1 MDLREVRE
9 TIFNSVKEELIGPG
23 SEQTGINIEEEII
36 TDLPSKRYVTGI
48 LFNKN
53 VDSLIEDDVK
63 NSEDNDEDIADD
75 LQEDEYIK
83 FKETII
89 TKSKEDA
96 VIRNEFEA
104 IDDEYYEDMNNAHI
118 IKKSTMGLTFFVDRD
133 INEILVNLKGARYRE
148 VRISECMVAYRG
160 DVLPLENK
168 DISNYIYN
176 EGEMLKL
183 KQRFKNRD
191 IQRWDSI
198 GLFNNREEFKNK
210 VYKLYNQ
217 CSRKSYKRCEI
228 NFDNP
233 FKIKFENFRQGKIL
247 IENEKLKLFA
257 LKRKYNDKY
266 SITVILIN
274 EETEE
279 KQEKYVFQPEIYI
292 SSKENKFKFLTSNNL
307 EKSIN
312 PEIDLLYRNKKTFGI
327 GHGVSVDYLGINSK
341 TGEGIIRTSYL
352 PRYEV
357 PNTNFEV
364 PKVGD
369 FDILS
374 MFNLS
379 DLSDI
384 NKKSIIGGLSEFI
397 DRYEEWITDIKKQG
411 ENIEKSLQDAIKHN
425 IEKCNIAK
433 ERMREGLNLLIDNKD
448 AFKSFQLAN
457 KAMYIQR
464 IQSNHKGEVES
475 TGGFDVYKNFDV
487 NSCRWRGF
495 QLAFLLMVI
504 SSISD
509 KNNKFR
515 DIVDLIWIPTGGG
528 KTEAY
533 LGVSAFTIFYRRI
546 TRKEK
551 GLGTTIIMRYTLRL
565 LAAQQF
571 ERACKL
577 ICAFEYIRQ
586 EDEKVDLGDEPI
598 TIGLWIGSEQT
609 PNSLLKAK
617 EYWDEMKR
625 NKYAENKFQLLKCPW
640 CDEVLTRENKKYEE
654 SEGIGYHIPG
664 GRKSKFIFRCTNK
677 RCYYSEELPIQVVDE
692 CLYKEPP
699 TLLFSTV
706 DKFAMLPWK
715 GEAINFFKYKQC
727 DPPELII
734 QDELHLISG
743 PLGTLVGLFETA
755 LDYLCTN
762 NGIGPKII
770 SSTATICEAT
780 EQVENLYNRKTLQF
794 PPPGIEIEDSFFT
807 KEENLENKAGR
818 LYVGVM
824 GNGQTQITTEIRLFA
839 SLLQRISKLKVSDD
853 ILDKYWTLVSYFNSI
868 RELGKALT
876 LVDDDVKD
884 YMIRIAS
891 RTGVLGDTRK
901 IYSASELTSR
911 VPSSQIVKILDQ
923 LENNYPKDAINVLL
937 ATNMIS
943 VGVDVSRL
951 NLMTII
957 GQPKLTSEYI
967 QASSRVGRKDPGLVF
982 TLYDGRKSRD
992 ESHYE
997 IFQSYHQAFYK
1008 YVEPTSITPF
1018 SEPALDRMLHSV
1030 FITMIR
1036 HNNVC
1041 LNSED
1046 SAIYF
1051 DDSSEDVVKIKK
1063 YILDRACN
1071 KNPED
1076 RKIIENKL
1084 ENIIKKWKDKSE
1096 IETIPLRYSKGANP
1110 LMNRFYEKS
1119 SEIEGFETM
1128 TSMRN
1133 VDGELNIKVLKR
1145 EDE

>member
-1 MDLREVRE
+1 MCLRDVRE
-9 TIFNSVKEELIGPG
+9 NIFNAIREELMGPG
-23 SEQTGINIEEEII
+23 SEQTGIDIEEEVI

-48 LFNKN
+48 LFNKEN
-53 VDSLIEDDVK
+53 EQENESALER
-63 NSEDNDEDIADD
+63 DEEIDENF
-75 LQEDEYIK
+75 QEDEITEFKKTMTNIK
-83 FKETII
+83 KDD
-89 TKSKEDA
+89 KSKDD
-96 VIRNEFEA
+96 FEA
-104 IDDEYYEDMNNAHI
+104 LDDEYYEDMNNAHI
-118 IKKSTMGLTFFVDRD
+118 IKKSTMGLTFFIDRD

-148 VRISECMVAYRG
+148 AKTSECMIAYSG
-160 DVLPLENK
+160 DILPLENK

-176 EGEMLKL
+176 DDEMLKL
-183 KQRFKNRD
+183 KQRFKNSD
-191 IQRWDSI
+191 IQRWNSI
-198 GLFNNREEFKNK
+198 GLFNNREDLKDK

-233 FKIKFENFRQGKIL
+233 FTIKFENCSQGKFL

-257 LKRKYNDKY
+257 LKRKYDNKY
-266 SITVILIN
+266 SITVMLIN
-274 EETEE
+274 EETED

-292 SSKENKFKFLTSNNL
+292 SSKENKFKFVTSNNL

-312 PEIDLLYRNKKTFGI
+312 PEIDLLYRNKKTFGT
-327 GHGVSVDYLGINSK
+327 GHGVSVDYLDINSK
-341 TGEGIIRTSYL
+341 IGEGIIRTSYL

-384 NKKSIIGGLSEFI
+384 NKESIINGLSEFI
-397 DRYEEWITDIKKQG
+397 DKYEEWITDIKKQG
-411 ENIEKSLQDAIKHN
+411 ENIEKSLHDAIKHN

-433 ERMREGLNLLIDNKD
+433 ERMREGLNLLINNED

-464 IQSNHKGEVES
+464 IQSNYKGKVES

-504 SSISD
+504 SSVSD

-515 DIVDLIWIPTGGG
+515 EIVDLIWIPTGGG

-546 TRKEK
+546 TRKDK

-577 ICAFEYIRQ
+577 ICACEYIRQ
-586 EDEKVDLGDEPI
+586 EDKNTDLGDEPI

-609 PNSLLKAK
+609 PNSLLEAK
-617 EYWDEMKR
+617 NYLDEMNR

-640 CDEVLTRENKKYEE
+640 CDEVLTREDKKYKDSKGMGYNIPRGRKKTFVFKCPNKK
-654 SEGIGYHIPG
+654 
-664 GRKSKFIFRCTNK
+664 
-677 RCYYSEELPIQVVDE
+677 CYYSEELPIQVVDE

-762 NGIGPKII
+762 NGVGPKII
-770 SSTATICEAT
+770 SSTATICEAN

-794 PPPGIEIEDSFFT
+794 PPPGIEIENSFFT
-807 KEENLENKAGR
+807 KEENLENKPGR

-824 GNGQTQITTEIRLFA
+824 GSGQTQITTEIRLFA
-839 SLLQRISKLKVSDD
+839 SLLQRISKLNVSDE

-891 RTGVLGDTRK
+891 RTGALFNTRK
-901 IYSASELTSR
+901 IYNASELTSR
-911 VPSSQIVKILDQ
+911 VPSSQIMKILDQ
-923 LENNYPKDAINVLL
+923 LENKYPNNAINVLL

-1036 HNNVC
+1036 HNSNS

-1046 SAIYF
+1046 SARDF

-1071 KNPED
+1071 KNID
-1076 RKIIENKL
+1076 DKKIIENKL
-1084 ENIIKKWKDKSE
+1084 NKIIEKWKEKSE
-1096 IETIPLRYSKGANP
+1096 IETIPLKYSKGANP

-1133 VDGELNIKVLKR
+1133 VDGELNVKVLKR

>member
-1 MDLREVRE
+1 MCLREVRE
-9 TIFNSVKEELIGPG
+9 NILNAIKEELMGPG
-23 SEQTGINIEEEII
+23 SEQTGIDIEEEII

-48 LFNKN
+48 LFNKEN
-53 VDSLIEDDVK
+53 EQESGSTLEK
-63 NSEDNDEDIADD
+63 DEDSEES
-75 LQEDEYIK
+75 LQEDEIAEFKKTMTKIK
-83 FKETII
+83 KND
-89 TKSKEDA
+89 KYKED
-96 VIRNEFEA
+96 FEA
-104 IDDEYYEDMNNAHI
+104 LDDEYYEDMNNAHI
-118 IKKSTMGLTFFVDRD
+118 IKKSTMGLTFFIDRD

-148 VRISECMVAYRG
+148 AKTSEFMIAYSG
-160 DVLPLENK
+160 DVLSLEEK
-168 DISNYIYN
+168 EISNYIYYDN
-176 EGEMLKL
+176 GMLKL
-183 KQRFKNRD
+183 KQRFKNSD
-191 IQRWDSI
+191 IKRWDSI
-198 GLFNNREEFKNK
+198 GLFNNREELKDK

-233 FKIKFENFRQGKIL
+233 FIIKFENGRQGKFL
-247 IENEKLKLFA
+247 IEDEKLKFFA
-257 LKRKYNDKY
+257 LKRKYDSKY
-266 SITVILIN
+266 SITVMLIN
-274 EETEE
+274 EETED

-292 SSKENKFKFLTSNNL
+292 SSKENKFKFVTSNDL

-312 PEIDLLYRNKKTFGI
+312 PEIDLLYRNKKTFGA
-327 GHGVSVDYLGINSK
+327 GHGVSVDCLDINSK

-384 NKKSIIGGLSEFI
+384 NKESIINGLSEFI
-397 DRYEEWITDIKKQG
+397 DKYEKWITDVKNKG
-411 ENIEKSLQDAIKHN
+411 ENIERSLQDAIKHN
-425 IEKCNIAK
+425 IENCNIAK
-433 ERMREGLNLLIDNKD
+433 ERMREGLNLLINNED

-464 IQSNHKGEVES
+464 IQSNNKEKFEARE
-475 TGGFDVYKNFDV
+475 GFEVYKNFDI

-546 TRKEK
+546 TRKDK

-577 ICAFEYIRQ
+577 ICACEYIRQ
-586 EDEKVDLGDEPI
+586 EDKKVDLGNEPI

-609 PNSLLKAK
+609 PNSLLNAK
-617 EYWDEMKR
+617 RYWEEMDR
-625 NKYAENKFQLLKCPW
+625 SKYAENKFQLLKCPW
-640 CDEVLTRENKKYEE
+640 CDEVLTKENKKYEE
-654 SEGIGYHIPG
+654 SKGMGYHITG
-664 GRKSKFIFRCTNK
+664 GRKSKFIFHCTNEK
-677 RCYYSEELPIQVVDE
+677 CYYSDELPIQVVDE

-715 GEAINFFKYKQC
+715 GEAINFFNYNEC

-762 NGIGPKII
+762 NGVGPKII

-807 KEENLENKAGR
+807 KEENLVNKPGR

-824 GNGQTQITTEIRLFA
+824 ASGQTQTTAEIRLFA
-839 SLLQRISKLKVSDD
+839 SLLQRVSKLNVSDE
-853 ILDKYWTLVSYFNSI
+853 IIDKYWTLVSYFNSI

-884 YMIRIAS
+884 YMIRIAC
-891 RTGVLGDTRK
+891 RTGALADTR
-901 IYSASELTSR
+901 IVYSASELTSR
-911 VPSSQIVKILDQ
+911 VPSSQIIKLLDQ
-923 LENNYPKDAINVLL
+923 LEKEYPNNAINMLL

-943 VGVDVSRL
+943 VGVDVPRL

-1018 SEPALDRMLHSV
+1018 SEPALERMLHSV

-1036 HNNVC
+1036 HNSNG

-1046 SAIYF
+1046 SARYF
-1051 DDSSEDVVKIKK
+1051 DETDEDVLKIKK

-1071 KNPED
+1071 KNSDD
-1076 RKIIENKL
+1076 RQIIEERL
-1084 ENIIKKWKDKSE
+1084 DSIISRWKAKIE
-1096 IETIPLRYSKGANP
+1096 IEAIPLKYSKGENP

-1119 SEIEGFETM
+1119 SEIKGFETM

-1133 VDGELNIKVLKR
+1133 VDGELNIKVLKM
-1145 EDE
+1145 ED

>member
-1 MDLREVRE
+1 MELREVRE
-9 TIFNSVKEELIGPG
+9 KIFNSIKEELLGPG
-23 SEQTGINIEEEII
+23 SEQTGINPEEEVI

-48 LFNKN
+48 LFNKVSEEVTDKYLEN
-53 VDSLIEDDVK
+53 NEESYDDTTENLIEDK
-63 NSEDNDEDIADD
+63 ITEFKKTMIENEKDNIYRDDFEPVDE
-75 LQEDEYIK
+75 
-83 FKETII
+83 
-89 TKSKEDA
+89 
-96 VIRNEFEA
+96 
-104 IDDEYYEDMNNAHI
+104 EYYEDMNNAHI
-118 IKKSTMGLTFFVDRD
+118 PKKSTMGLTFFVDRD
-133 INEILVNLKGARYRE
+133 IKQISVNLKGARYKE
-148 VRISECMVAYRG
+148 VRTSECMIAYNG
-160 DVLPLENK
+160 DILPLEDH
-168 DISNYIYN
+168 DIGNYIYY
-176 EGEMLKL
+176 EDGMLKL
-183 KQRFKNRD
+183 KQRFVYND
-191 IQRWDSI
+191 ILRWEGM
-198 GLFNNREEFKNK
+198 GLFGEREEFKNK
-210 VYKLYNQ
+210 VLKLFNQ
-217 CSRKSYKRCEI
+217 CSTKTKAYKRRNI

-233 FKIKFENFRQGKIL
+233 YIIKFNNSNQGKQL
-247 IENEKLKLFA
+247 IESENLKIFV

-266 SITVILIN
+266 SITVMLIN
-274 EETEE
+274 EETEAKE
-279 KQEKYVFQPEIYI
+279 EKYVFQPEIYI
-292 SSKENKFKFLTSNNL
+292 SSKENRFKLINFDNL
-307 EKSIN
+307 EKSVN
-312 PEIDLLYRNKKTFGI
+312 PELDLLYRNKKSFGI
-327 GHGVSVDYLGINSK
+327 GHGVSVDYLDINPN
-341 TGEGIIRTSYL
+341 TGEGIIKTSYL

-364 PKVGD
+364 PKVGC
-369 FDILS
+369 FDVLS

-384 NKKSIIGGLSEFI
+384 SKSDIISGLSEFI
-397 DRYEEWITDIKKQG
+397 DKYEEWINGIEAKKN
-411 ENIEKSLQDAIKHN
+411 NIEKSLQHALKHN
-425 IEKCNIAK
+425 IENCNIAK
-433 ERMREGLNLLIDNKD
+433 ERMREGLSLLENNND

-464 IQSNHKGEVES
+464 IQSIYKKNIS
-475 TGGFDVYKNFDV
+475 TTGGFDVYKTLDV

-495 QLAFLLMVI
+495 QLAFLLMVMA
-504 SSISD
+504 SISD
-509 KNNKFR
+509 KKNRFR

-546 TRKEK
+546 SRKDK

-577 ICAFEYIRQ
+577 ICACEYIRQ
-586 EDEKVDLGDEPI
+586 EDKMYLGDAPI

-609 PNSLLKAK
+609 PNSLEDAK
-617 EYWDEMKR
+617 KCLDEMTR
-625 NKYAENKFQLLKCPW
+625 DKYSENKFQLLKCPW
-640 CDEVLTRENKKYEE
+640 CGEILTRDNRKKHNK
-654 SEGIGYHIPG
+654 IGYRIQR
-664 GRKSKFIFRCTNK
+664 GRNRKFIFRCTNDS
-677 RCYYSEELPIQVVDE
+677 CYYSEELPIQVIDE

-715 GEAINFFKYKQC
+715 GEAINFFKYNQC
-727 DPPELII
+727 DSPELII

-755 LDYLCTN
+755 IDYLCTSDD
-762 NGIGPKII
+762 IRPKII

-807 KEENLENKAGR
+807 KEESLINKPGR
-818 LYVGVM
+818 LYVGIM
-824 GNGQTQITTEIRLFA
+824 GIGQTQITTEIRLLA
-839 SLLQRISKLKVSDD
+839 ALLQRVSKLDVSED

-891 RTGVLGDTRK
+891 RTGTLYDTRK
-901 IYSASELTSR
+901 VYSASELTSR
-911 VPSSQIVKILDQ
+911 VSSSQIVKILDQ
-923 LENNYPKDAINVLL
+923 LENNYPNNAVNILL

-967 QASSRVGRKDPGLVF
+967 QASSRVGRTDPGLVY

-1018 SEPALDRMLHSV
+1018 SEPALERMLHSV
-1030 FITMIR
+1030 FIAMVR
-1036 HNNVC
+1036 HNNIL
-1041 LNSED
+1041 LNSEE
-1046 SAIYF
+1046 SAKNFYECN
-1051 DDSSEDVVKIKK
+1051 DEVEKIKK
-1063 YILDRACN
+1063 YILNRASS
-1071 KNPED
+1071 KNLED
-1076 RKIIENKL
+1076 KKIVEEKLEKIIERWR
-1084 ENIIKKWKDKSE
+1084 EKSE
-1096 IETIPLRYSKGANP
+1096 IDDMPLKYSKGENP
-1110 LMNRFYEKS
+1110 LMNRFYEKC
-1119 SEIEGFETM
+1119 SEFEGFETM

-1133 VDGELNIKVLKR
+1133 VDGELKIKVLKR